1 MAKKFSERTSSNI
14 RLFCNH
20 VILFT
25 NNFEIEA
32 AKKKSFVGINYSKNA
47 DAAESRLEA
56 VKSHGGDGIILKC
69 DVADNI
75 AVKDMFKKFLDKS
88 GTLDGVFNNAGITGP
103 ISPIQDLDPA
113 DLKLLIDT
121 NVSGAFFVAQET
133 AKIMINQK
141 YGAIVN
147 MSSIA
152 ADIGGGGE
160 FIHYA
165 MSKGAIHSLTY
176 GMAKELG
183 KHGIRVNA
191 VAPGLIDTEIHAK
204 AGDAS
209 RVDRLMPSVPLGRV
223 GGPEE
228 VAQTVMWLLSE
239 QSSYISGSIV
249 PVSGGR

>member
-1 MAKKFSERTSSNI
+1 MTNI
-14 RLFCNH
+14 LITGASQGIGRA
-20 VILFT
+20 T
-25 NNFEIEA
+25 AIEA

-47 DAAESRLEA
+47 DAAESCLEA

-69 DVADNI
+69 DVADDI
-75 AVKDMFKKFLDKS
+75 AVKDMFEKFIDKS

-223 GGPEE
+223 GGAEE

>member
-1 MAKKFSERTSSNI
+1 MTNI
-14 RLFCNH
+14 LITGGSQGIGRA
-20 VILFT
+20 T
-25 NNFEIEA
+25 AIEA
-32 AKKKSFVGINYSKNA
+32 AKKKSFVGINYSKNS
-47 DAAESRLEA
+47 DAAESCLEA

-69 DVADNI
+69 DVADDI
-75 AVKDMFKKFLDKS
+75 AVKDMFEKFIDKS

-223 GGPEE
+223 GGAEE

>member
-1 MAKKFSERTSSNI
+1 MTNI
-14 RLFCNH
+14 LITGASQGIGRA
-20 VILFT
+20 T
-25 NNFEIEA
+25 AIEA
-32 AKKKSFVGINYSKNA
+32 AKKKSFVGINYSKNS
-47 DAAESRLEA
+47 DAAESCLEA

-133 AKIMINQK
+133 ARIMINQK

-209 RVDRLMPSVPLGRV
+209 RVDRLMPSVPLGRI
-223 GGPEE
+223 GGAEE
-228 VAQTVMWLLSE
+228 VAQTVIWLLSE
-239 QSSYISGSIV
+239 KSSYISGSIV

>member
-1 MAKKFSERTSSNI
+1 MTNI
-14 RLFCNH
+14 LITGASQGIGRA
-20 VILFT
+20 T
-25 NNFEIEA
+25 AIEA
-32 AKKKSFVGINYSKNA
+32 AKKKSFVGINYSKNS
-47 DAAESRLEA
+47 DAAESCLEA

-75 AVKDMFKKFLDKS
+75 AVKDMFEKFLDKS

-133 AKIMINQK
+133 ARIMINQK

-183 KHGIRVNA
+183 KYGIRVNA

-223 GGPEE
+223 GGAEE
-228 VAQTVMWLLSE
+228 VAQTVIWLLSE
-239 QSSYISGSIV
+239 KSSYISGSIV

>member
-1 MAKKFSERTSSNI
+1 MTNI
-14 RLFCNH
+14 LITGASQGIGRA
-20 VILFT
+20 T
-25 NNFEIEA
+25 AIEA
-32 AKKKSFVGINYSKNA
+32 AKKKSFVGINYSKNS
-47 DAAESRLEA
+47 DAAQSCLEA

-103 ISPIQDLDPA
+103 ISPIQDLNPA

-223 GGPEE
+223 GGAEE

>member
-1 MAKKFSERTSSNI
+1 MKNI
-14 RLFCNH
+14 LITGASQGIGRA
-20 VILFT
+20 T
-25 NNFEIEA
+25 AIEA
-32 AKKKSFVGINYSKNA
+32 AKNKAFVGINYSKNS
-47 DAAESRLEA
+47 DAAESCLEA
-56 VKSHGGDGIILKC
+56 VKSHGGDGIILKF

-75 AVKDMFKKFLDKS
+75 AVKDMFNKFMEKS

-133 AKIMINQK
+133 ARIMINQK
-141 YGAIVN
+141 YGVIVN

-160 FIHYA
+160 FVHYA

-223 GGPEE
+223 GGAEE

-239 QSSYISGSIV
+239 QSSYVSGSIV

>member
-1 MAKKFSERTSSNI
+1 MTNI
-14 RLFCNH
+14 LITGASQGIGRA
-20 VILFT
+20 T
-25 NNFEIEA
+25 AIEA
-32 AKKKSFVGINYSKNA
+32 AKKKSFVGINYSKNS
-47 DAAESRLEA
+47 DAAESCLEA

-133 AKIMINQK
+133 ARIMINQK
-141 YGAIVN
+141 YGAVVN

-223 GGPEE
+223 GGAEE

-239 QSSYISGSIV
+239 QSSYISGSII

>member
-1 MAKKFSERTSSNI
+1 MKNI
-14 RLFCNH
+14 LITGASQGIGKATA
-20 VILFT
+20 V
-25 NNFEIEA
+25 EA
-32 AKKKSFVGINYSKNA
+32 AKNKMFVGINYNKN
-47 DAAESRLEA
+47 LEA
-56 VKSHGGDGIILKC
+56 AQSCIDEVKSAGGDGMILQC
-69 DVADNI
+69 DVADSN
-75 AVKDMFKKFLDKS
+75 AVKVMFKKFLEKAN
-88 GTLDGVFNNAGITGP
+88 TIDGVFNNAGITGP
-103 ISPIQDLDPA
+103 ISQIQDLDPA
-113 DLKLLIDT
+113 ELKTLIDT
-121 NVSGAFFVAQET
+121 NVSGAFYVAQES
-133 AKIMINQK
+133 ARAMINQN

-183 KHGIRVNA
+183 KYGIRVNA

-223 GGPEE
+223 GGAEE
-228 VAQTVMWLLSE
+228 VAQTVMWLLSKK
-239 QSSYISGSIV
+239 SSYISGSIV
-249 PVSGGR
+249 PVSGVR

>member
-1 MAKKFSERTSSNI
+1 MTNI
-14 RLFCNH
+14 LITGASQGIGRA
-20 VILFT
+20 T
-25 NNFEIEA
+25 AIEA
-32 AKKKSFVGINYSKNA
+32 AKKKSFVGINYSKNS
-47 DAAESRLEA
+47 DAAESCLEA

-75 AVKDMFKKFLDKS
+75 AVKDMFEKFIDKS

-209 RVDRLMPSVPLGRV
+209 RVDRLMPSVPLGRL
-223 GGPEE
+223 GGAEE
-228 VAQTVMWLLSE
+228 VGQTVMWLLSE
-239 QSSYISGSIV
+239 QSSYISGSII

>member
-1 MAKKFSERTSSNI
+1 MTNI
-14 RLFCNH
+14 LITGASQGIGRA
-20 VILFT
+20 T
-25 NNFEIEA
+25 AIEA
-32 AKKKSFVGINYSKNA
+32 AKKKSFVGINYSKNS
-47 DAAESRLEA
+47 DAAESCLEA

-75 AVKDMFKKFLDKS
+75 AVKDMLKKFLDKS

-103 ISPIQDLDPA
+103 ISPIQDLNPA

-223 GGPEE
+223 GGAEE

-239 QSSYISGSIV
+239 QSSYISGSII

>member
-1 MAKKFSERTSSNI
+1 MTNI
-14 RLFCNH
+14 LITGASQGIGRA
-20 VILFT
+20 T
-25 NNFEIEA
+25 AIEA

-47 DAAESRLEA
+47 DAAESCLEA

-69 DVADNI
+69 DVADNV

-133 AKIMINQK
+133 ARIMINQK

-223 GGPEE
+223 GGAEE

-239 QSSYISGSIV
+239 QSSYISGSII

>member
-1 MAKKFSERTSSNI
+1 MTNI
-14 RLFCNH
+14 LITGASQGIGRA
-20 VILFT
+20 T
-25 NNFEIEA
+25 AIEA
-32 AKKKSFVGINYSKNA
+32 AKKKSFVGINYSKNS
-47 DAAESRLEA
+47 DAAESCLEA

-103 ISPIQDLDPA
+103 ISPIQDLNPA

-183 KHGIRVNA
+183 KHGIIVNA

-223 GGPEE
+223 GGAEE

-239 QSSYISGSIV
+239 QSSYISGSII

>member
-1 MAKKFSERTSSNI
+1 M
-14 RLFCNH
+14 
-20 VILFT
+20 
-25 NNFEIEA
+25 
-32 AKKKSFVGINYSKNA
+32 
-47 DAAESRLEA
+47 EA

-133 AKIMINQK
+133 ARIMINQK

-209 RVDRLMPSVPLGRV
+209 RVDRLMPSVPLGRI
-223 GGPEE
+223 GGAEE
-228 VAQTVMWLLSE
+228 VAQTVIWLLSE
-239 QSSYISGSIV
+239 KSSYISGSIV

>member
-1 MAKKFSERTSSNI
+1 MKNI
-14 RLFCNH
+14 LITGASQGIGRA
-20 VILFT
+20 T
-25 NNFEIEA
+25 AIEA
-32 AKKKSFVGINYSKNA
+32 AKLGAFVGINYNQNLQ
-47 DAAESRLEA
+47 AAESCLEEVNA
-56 VKSHGGDGIILKC
+56 SGGKGIILQC

-75 AVKDMFKKFLDKS
+75 AVKEMFRTFLEK
-88 GTLDGVFNNAGITGP
+88 TKTIDGVFNNAGMTGP
-103 ISPIQDLDPA
+103 ISPIQDLKPE

-121 NVSGAFFVAQET
+121 NVSGAFYVAQEST
-133 AKIMINQK
+133 RIMISQK
-141 YGAIVN
+141 YGSIVN

-160 FIHYA
+160 FVHYA

-183 KHGIRVNA
+183 KHNIRVNA

-209 RVDRLMPSVPLGRV
+209 RVDRLMPSVPLGRI
-223 GGPEE
+223 GGAEE
-228 VAQTVMWLLSE
+228 VAQTVMWLIGDD
-239 QSSYISGSIV
+239 SSYISGSII

>member
-1 MAKKFSERTSSNI
+1 MTNI
-14 RLFCNH
+14 LITGASQGIGRA
-20 VILFT
+20 T
-25 NNFEIEA
+25 AIEA
-32 AKKKSFVGINYSKNA
+32 AKKKSFVGINYSKNS
-47 DAAESRLEA
+47 DAAESCLEA

-133 AKIMINQK
+133 ARIMINQK

-223 GGPEE
+223 GGAEE
-228 VAQTVMWLLSE
+228 VAQTVIWLLSE
-239 QSSYISGSIV
+239 KSSYISGSII

>member
-1 MAKKFSERTSSNI
+1 MKNI
-14 RLFCNH
+14 LITGASQGIGRA
-20 VILFT
+20 T
-25 NNFEIEA
+25 AIEA
-32 AKKKSFVGINYSKNA
+32 AKNKAFVGINYSKNS
-47 DAAESRLEA
+47 DAAESCLEA

-75 AVKDMFKKFLDKS
+75 AVKDMFNKFMEKY

-133 AKIMINQK
+133 ARIMINQK
-141 YGAIVN
+141 YGVIVN

-160 FIHYA
+160 FVHYA

-223 GGPEE
+223 GGAEE
-228 VAQTVMWLLSE
+228 VAQTGMWLLSE
-239 QSSYISGSIV
+239 QSSYVSGSIV

>member
-1 MAKKFSERTSSNI
+1 
-14 RLFCNH
+14 
-20 VILFT
+20 
-25 NNFEIEA
+25 
-32 AKKKSFVGINYSKNA
+32 
-47 DAAESRLEA
+47 LEA

-209 RVDRLMPSVPLGRV
+209 RVDRLMPSVPLGRI
-223 GGPEE
+223 GGAEE
-228 VAQTVMWLLSE
+228 VAQTVIWLLSE
-239 QSSYISGSIV
+239 KSSYISGSIV

>member
-1 MAKKFSERTSSNI
+1 MTNI
-14 RLFCNH
+14 LITGASQGIGRA
-20 VILFT
+20 T
-25 NNFEIEA
+25 AIEA
-32 AKKKSFVGINYSKNA
+32 AKNKAFVGINYSKNS
-47 DAAESRLEA
+47 DAAESCLEA

-133 AKIMINQK
+133 ARIMINQK

-183 KHGIRVNA
+183 KYGIRVNA

-209 RVDRLMPSVPLGRV
+209 RVDRLMPSVPLGRI
-223 GGPEE
+223 GGAEE
-228 VAQTVMWLLSE
+228 VAQTVIWLLSE
-239 QSSYISGSIV
+239 KSSYISGSII

>member
-1 MAKKFSERTSSNI
+1 MTNI
-14 RLFCNH
+14 LITGASQGIGRA
-20 VILFT
+20 T
-25 NNFEIEA
+25 AIEA

-47 DAAESRLEA
+47 DAAESCLEA

-133 AKIMINQK
+133 ARIMINQK

-223 GGPEE
+223 GGAEE
-228 VAQTVMWLLSE
+228 VAQTVMWLLSK
-239 QSSYISGSIV
+239 QSSYISGSII

>member
-1 MAKKFSERTSSNI
+1 MTNI
-14 RLFCNH
+14 LITGASQGIGRA
-20 VILFT
+20 T
-25 NNFEIEA
+25 AIEA
-32 AKKKSFVGINYSKNA
+32 AKKKSFVGINYSKNS
-47 DAAESRLEA
+47 DAAESCLEA
-56 VKSHGGDGIILKC
+56 VKSNGGDGIILKC

-121 NVSGAFFVAQET
+121 NVSGAFFVSQET

-223 GGPEE
+223 GGAEE
-228 VAQTVMWLLSE
+228 VAQTVIWLLSE
-239 QSSYISGSIV
+239 KSSYISGSIV

>member
-1 MAKKFSERTSSNI
+1 MTNI
-14 RLFCNH
+14 LITGASQGIGRA
-20 VILFT
+20 T
-25 NNFEIEA
+25 AIEA
-32 AKKKSFVGINYSKNA
+32 AKKKSFVGINYSKNS
-47 DAAESRLEA
+47 DAAESCLEA

-133 AKIMINQK
+133 ARIMINQK
-141 YGAIVN
+141 YGVIVN

-183 KHGIRVNA
+183 KYGIRVNA

-223 GGPEE
+223 GGAEE

-239 QSSYISGSIV
+239 QSSYISGSII

>member
-1 MAKKFSERTSSNI
+1 M
-14 RLFCNH
+14 
-20 VILFT
+20 
-25 NNFEIEA
+25 
-32 AKKKSFVGINYSKNA
+32 
-47 DAAESRLEA
+47 
-56 VKSHGGDGIILKC
+56 KSHGGDGIILKC

-75 AVKDMFKKFLDKS
+75 AVKDMFEKFMDKS

-223 GGPEE
+223 GGAEE

-239 QSSYISGSIV
+239 QSSYISGSII

>member
-1 MAKKFSERTSSNI
+1 MTNI
-14 RLFCNH
+14 LITGASQGIGRA
-20 VILFT
+20 T
-25 NNFEIEA
+25 AIEA

-47 DAAESRLEA
+47 DAAESCLEA

-133 AKIMINQK
+133 ARIMINQK

-209 RVDRLMPSVPLGRV
+209 RVDRLMPSVPLGRI
-223 GGPEE
+223 GGAEE
-228 VAQTVMWLLSE
+228 VAQTVIWLLSE
-239 QSSYISGSIV
+239 KSSYISGSIV

>member
-1 MAKKFSERTSSNI
+1 MTNI
-14 RLFCNH
+14 LITGASQGIGRA
-20 VILFT
+20 T
-25 NNFEIEA
+25 AIEA
-32 AKKKSFVGINYSKNA
+32 AKKKSFVGINYSKNS
-47 DAAESRLEA
+47 DAAESCLEA

-88 GTLDGVFNNAGITGP
+88 GTLDGIFNNAGITGP
-103 ISPIQDLDPA
+103 ISPIQDLNPA

-223 GGPEE
+223 GGAEE

-239 QSSYISGSIV
+239 QSSYISGSII

>member
-1 MAKKFSERTSSNI
+1 MKNI
-14 RLFCNH
+14 LITGASQGIGRA
-20 VILFT
+20 T
-25 NNFEIEA
+25 AIEA
-32 AKKKSFVGINYSKNA
+32 AKTQAFVGINYSKNS
-47 DAAESRLEA
+47 DAAESCLEA
-56 VKSHGGDGIILKC
+56 VKSCGGNGVILQC
-69 DVADNI
+69 DVADNTS
-75 AVKDMFKKFLDKS
+75 VKEMFQKFVS
-88 GTLDGVFNNAGITGP
+88 MSRTIDGVFNNAGITGP
-103 ISPIQDLDPA
+103 ISPIQDLNPA
-113 DLKLLIDT
+113 DLKAVLDT
-121 NVSGAFFVAQET
+121 NVSGAFYVAQEA

-141 YGAIVN
+141 YGSIVN

-183 KHGIRVNA
+183 KYGIRVNA

-223 GGPEE
+223 GGAEE

-239 QSSYISGSIV
+239 KSSYISGSIV

>member
-1 MAKKFSERTSSNI
+1 MTNI
-14 RLFCNH
+14 LITGASQGIGRA
-20 VILFT
+20 T
-25 NNFEIEA
+25 AIEA

-47 DAAESRLEA
+47 DAAESCLEA

-223 GGPEE
+223 GGAEE

-239 QSSYISGSIV
+239 QSSYISGSII

>member
-1 MAKKFSERTSSNI
+1 MKNI
-14 RLFCNH
+14 LITGASQGIGRA
-20 VILFT
+20 T
-25 NNFEIEA
+25 AIEA
-32 AKKKSFVGINYSKNA
+32 AKKKSFVGINYSKNS
-47 DAAESRLEA
+47 DAAESCLEA

-133 AKIMINQK
+133 ARIMINQK
-141 YGAIVN
+141 YGVIVN

-223 GGPEE
+223 GGAEE

-239 QSSYISGSIV
+239 QSSYISGSII

>member
-1 MAKKFSERTSSNI
+1 MTNI
-14 RLFCNH
+14 LITGASQGIGRA
-20 VILFT
+20 T
-25 NNFEIEA
+25 AIEA
-32 AKKKSFVGINYSKNA
+32 AKKKSFVGINYSKNS
-47 DAAESRLEA
+47 DAAESCLEA

-69 DVADNI
+69 DVADNV

-223 GGPEE
+223 GGAEE

-239 QSSYISGSIV
+239 QSSYISGSII

>member
-1 MAKKFSERTSSNI
+1 MTNI
-14 RLFCNH
+14 LITGASQGIGRA
-20 VILFT
+20 T
-25 NNFEIEA
+25 AIEA
-32 AKKKSFVGINYSKNA
+32 AKKKSFVGINYSKNS
-47 DAAESRLEA
+47 DAAESCLET
-56 VKSHGGDGIILKC
+56 VKSCGGNGVVLQC
-69 DVADNI
+69 DVADNN
-75 AVKDMFKKFLDKS
+75 AVKEMFQKFVS
-88 GTLDGVFNNAGITGP
+88 MCGTIDGVFNNAGITGP
-103 ISPIQDLDPA
+103 ISPIQDLSPA
-113 DLKLLIDT
+113 DLKTVLDT
-121 NVSGAFFVAQET
+121 NVSGAFYVAQEA

-141 YGAIVN
+141 YGSIVN

-160 FIHYA
+160 FVHYA

-183 KHGIRVNA
+183 KYGIRVNA

-223 GGPEE
+223 GGAEE
-228 VAQTVMWLLSE
+228 VAQTVMWLLGKE
-239 QSSYISGSIV
+239 SSYISGSIV

>member
-1 MAKKFSERTSSNI
+1 MTNI
-14 RLFCNH
+14 LITGASQGIGRA
-20 VILFT
+20 T
-25 NNFEIEA
+25 AIEA
-32 AKKKSFVGINYSKNA
+32 AKKKSFVGINYSKNS
-47 DAAESRLEA
+47 DAAESCLEA

-88 GTLDGVFNNAGITGP
+88 GTLDCVFNNAGITGP
-103 ISPIQDLDPA
+103 ISPIQDLNPA

-223 GGPEE
+223 GGAEE

-239 QSSYISGSIV
+239 QSSYISGSII

>member
-1 MAKKFSERTSSNI
+1 MTNI
-14 RLFCNH
+14 LITGASQGIGRA
-20 VILFT
+20 T
-25 NNFEIEA
+25 AIEA
-32 AKKKSFVGINYSKNA
+32 AKKKSFVGINYSKNS
-47 DAAESRLEA
+47 DAAESCLEA

-69 DVADNI
+69 NVADNI

-133 AKIMINQK
+133 ARIMINQK

-223 GGPEE
+223 GGAEE

>member
-1 MAKKFSERTSSNI
+1 MKNI
-14 RLFCNH
+14 LITGASQGIGRA
-20 VILFT
+20 T
-25 NNFEIEA
+25 AIEA
-32 AKKKSFVGINYSKNA
+32 AKNKAFVGINYSKNS
-47 DAAESRLEA
+47 DAAESCLEA

-75 AVKDMFKKFLDKS
+75 AVKDMFNKFMEKS

-133 AKIMINQK
+133 ARIMINQK
-141 YGAIVN
+141 YGVIVN

-160 FIHYA
+160 FVHYA
-165 MSKGAIHSLTY
+165 MSKGAVHSLTY

-223 GGPEE
+223 GGAEE

-239 QSSYISGSIV
+239 QSSYVSGSIV

>member
-1 MAKKFSERTSSNI
+1 MTNI
-14 RLFCNH
+14 LITGASQGIGRA
-20 VILFT
+20 T
-25 NNFEIEA
+25 AIEA
-32 AKKKSFVGINYSKNA
+32 AKKKSFVGINYSKNS
-47 DAAESRLEA
+47 DAAESCLEA

-133 AKIMINQK
+133 ARIMINQK
-141 YGAIVN
+141 YGVIVN

-223 GGPEE
+223 GGAEE
-228 VAQTVMWLLSE
+228 VAQTVIWLLSE
-239 QSSYISGSIV
+239 KSSYISGSIV